1 MLEVNLGAG
10 NGRSIAGHI
19 TNRGV
24 FTVEAGVTL
33 NINAAATAPA
43 FRNGRRYGDEAL
55 PLGPDWGGPLFL
67 SQYPFLSIDPRG
79 LCDAYADY
87 LKQNGFDVTVV
98 DDKEFVARS
107 VAAGVPEQG
116 VGCHLAMIDGYAVSG
131 LVPVEIIN
139 RLVQERPEITGITLP
154 GMPANAPGMAPE
166 KTGTLKVYA
175 FGDAG
180 ISVYSDE

>member
-1 MLEVNLGAG
+1 MK
-10 NGRSIAGHI
+10 
-19 TNRGV
+19 T
-24 FTVEAGVTL
+24 TL
-33 NINAAATAPA
+33 ATA
-43 FRNGRRYGDEAL
+43 
-55 PLGPDWGGPLFL
+55 LFL
-67 SQYPFLSIDPRG
+67 TLAAPALAGEVATIYRDPG
-79 LCDAYADY
+79 CGCCDAYADY